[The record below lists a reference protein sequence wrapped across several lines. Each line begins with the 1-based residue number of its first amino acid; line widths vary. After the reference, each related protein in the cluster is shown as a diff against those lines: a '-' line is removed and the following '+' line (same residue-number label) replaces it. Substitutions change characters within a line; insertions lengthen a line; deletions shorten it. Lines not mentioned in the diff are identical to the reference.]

1 MTKNYEHP
9 LTHTLDDNDHLV
21 FYKIMNYSVPHNH
34 QYFLFEKTT
43 QEKQEDILRA
53 QEFPPNEQKYSRDK
67 KNPYIDDFLLYI
79 NKFQRL
85 YKSLPFIQSIY
96 LCNSITFNAL
106 TEDSDIDVFIVT
118 KEGALWRARFWSA
131 ILFFLF

>member
-21 FYKIMNYSVPHNH
+21 FYKIMNYKVPHNH

-53 QEFPPNEQKYSRDK
+53 QEFPPDEQKYSRDK

-85 YKSLPFIQSIY
+85 YKSIPFIHSIY

-118 KEGALWRARFWSA
+118 KE
-131 ILFFLF
+131 